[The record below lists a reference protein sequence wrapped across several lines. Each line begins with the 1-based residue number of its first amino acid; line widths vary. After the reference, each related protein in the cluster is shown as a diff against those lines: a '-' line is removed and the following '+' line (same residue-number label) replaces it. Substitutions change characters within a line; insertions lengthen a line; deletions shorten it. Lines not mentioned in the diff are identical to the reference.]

1 MDQVYVVTYPE
12 PLSIEARRIDHDAV
26 PDGAVALAYF
36 FRGNMIARGV
46 VTEEGVEAVE
56 RLLSDPVPIA
66 LAVTEDDDGN
76 IEAHVCLLL
85 PLDPDQLRQESD
97 DEDEPWKASVPTPPP
112 EVESSYSG
120 AGGDERPQ
128 LALFPIGNVIR
139 NAQHRNHP
147 DDVVEDA
154 QEMLQNLLNGRAQD
168 AVKKAIDD
176 LLKEI

>member
-12 PLSIEARRIDHDAV
+12 PLPIEARRIEHDSI

-46 VTEEGVEAVE
+46 VTEEGVDAVQ
-56 RLLSDPVPIA
+56 RLLREPVPIA

-85 PLDPDQLRQESD
+85 PLDPDKLRQDAD
-97 DEDEPWKASVPTPPP
+97 DEDEPWKSSVPTPPP
-112 EVESSYSG
+112 EVESSYS

-128 LALFPIGNVIR
+128 LALFPIGNVVR
-139 NAQHRNHP
+139 NAQNRNHP
-147 DDVVEDA
+147 DNVIDDA
-154 QEMLQNLLNGRAQD
+154 QEMLQNLLNGRAKD
-168 AVKKAIDD
+168 AVQKAIDD
-176 LLKEI
+176 LLREI